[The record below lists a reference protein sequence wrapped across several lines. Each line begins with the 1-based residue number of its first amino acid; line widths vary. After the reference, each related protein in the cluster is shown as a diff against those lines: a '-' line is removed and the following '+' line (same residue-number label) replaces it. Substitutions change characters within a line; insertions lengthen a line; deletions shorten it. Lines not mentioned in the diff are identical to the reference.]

1 MNDSAK
7 IALITGAA
15 KRLGQAIALEMALAG
30 WDIAIHCGKSI
41 QEAELTAQ
49 QIRALGRRVTV
60 IQADLADQED
70 LERVLPQCIAQL
82 GIPSCLI
89 NNASIFSFDDPQTV
103 LAKDIQAHMVVNLT
117 APLILSKSYYE
128 AWKTQLTKSS
138 AVGVTIHVL
147 DQKLDNMNPDF
158 FSYTLS
164 KAALE
169 SAMHMQ
175 AMSFAPFLRV
185 VGIAPGITLVSG
197 DQTAEGFQKAHQQT
211 PLGRSSLPSDIAQGV
226 CYLATANAVTGTT
239 LYVDG
244 GQHLQAINRD
254 IMFLT
259 DLPTKEI

>member
-89 NNASIFSFDDPQTV
+89 NNASIFSYDDPQTV
-103 LAKDIQAHMVVNLT
+103 LAKDIHVHMAVNLT
-117 APLILSKSYYE
+117 APLILSNPI
-128 AWKTQLTKSS
+128 TML
-138 AVGVTIHVL
+138 G
-147 DQKLDNMNPDF
+147 KLN
-158 FSYTLS
+158 
-164 KAALE
+164 
-169 SAMHMQ
+169 
-175 AMSFAPFLRV
+175 
-185 VGIAPGITLVSG
+185 
-197 DQTAEGFQKAHQQT
+197 
-211 PLGRSSLPSDIAQGV
+211 
-226 CYLATANAVTGTT
+226 
-239 LYVDG
+239 
-244 GQHLQAINRD
+244 
-254 IMFLT
+254 
-259 DLPTKEI
+259 

>member
-1 MNDSAK
+1 
-7 IALITGAA
+7 
-15 KRLGQAIALEMALAG
+15 
-30 WDIAIHCGKSI
+30 
-41 QEAELTAQ
+41 
-49 QIRALGRRVTV
+49 
-60 IQADLADQED
+60 
-70 LERVLPQCIAQL
+70 
-82 GIPSCLI
+82 
-89 NNASIFSFDDPQTV
+89 
-103 LAKDIQAHMVVNLT
+103 
-117 APLILSKSYYE
+117 LILSKSYYD

-138 AVGVTIHVL
+138 AIGVIIHVL

-197 DQTAEGFQKAHQQT
+197 DQTAESFQKAHQQT
-211 PLGRSSLPSDIAQGV
+211 PLGRSSLPSDIAKGV